1 MEFALLGP
9 LRVTHHGEPV
19 RLGGV
24 KQRGVLAALLI
35 DPGRRVSRDRLID
48 MVWGDEPPAGG
59 ANTLQVHISQL
70 RKVLAPGGVA
80 ITSSPAGYAIDLAG
94 SGVDV
99 QQFER
104 LASAGRAALAA
115 GDPAAALR
123 SLTDAL
129 ELWCGSPLA
138 ELADLPFAIAEAA
151 RLERERLAAV
161 EDRLRAELGLG
172 RHHEVLGEL
181 EDLVAEHPLREP
193 LRGLLMTALYRCGR
207 QADALDVYRAGRERL
222 VEEQG
227 VEPGTELRELH
238 RAILNQAPS
247 LMATGDGSRTRRSA
261 VPVPLTP
268 LIGRSDDLER
278 LLARLRDPQVR
289 LLVLT
294 GPGGVGKTRLALEL
308 ASRVEAEFA
317 DGVGLVDVSGV
328 RDPELVPAAIG
339 ARLGAEA
346 RPGQPAERA
355 LAAALRERSMLV
367 LIDNFEHL
375 LPAAAELAR
384 VLEEAPEVK
393 MLVTSR
399 APLGL
404 AAEHDHPVEP
414 LSLPPGGVSTVHEL
428 RLYASADVFLGRA
441 LAVEPG
447 LAVRD
452 ADAATVASVC
462 RRLDGLPLALELAA
476 ASLRVMAIGELD
488 ARLES
493 GLDHGSAGAG
503 DRPPR
508 QRTMRA
514 AIDWSYGLLAPVP
527 AQLLPRLSVFEG
539 GFTRAAAA
547 QVAGVGEAD
556 AGLAALVDMQLVK
569 RADRLGGSRFH
580 LLETIHQYARELFD
594 NDPRRDEVTER
605 HARWAIE
612 FAESLQLAERDSTFR
627 RRGDELLDEMG
638 NLQAADRALGERG
651 RSVDQLRLAVA
662 VAPLAPRADV
672 NLLRRWLDD
681 ALARAGD
688 DTPDFLRGRALTY
701 LGSHALHVDDLD
713 ASDDAFSR
721 ARTLGGAVGDPLT
734 LAWSNLGLAWIAQL
748 RGDAQAATSL
758 LERSMAAARE
768 LSTGQRAQVY
778 RNASLV
784 FLAQGQLERGWEV
797 TTEALRLA
805 TESGDDETRAYA
817 LSRMGAIEMRRRR
830 WESAENLIR
839 RSDRISNELGMRVL
853 AAESC
858 VDHAMIAL
866 VRGDVATA
874 EPLLRD
880 GLGQMYREG
889 EKLVCTNALLGL
901 GWCAGMRGDRR
912 RALQLSAAARVDPA
926 LDNPDKQLMVE
937 EGLAVEKP
945 QAGDPDLVW
954 WQEGEQMGFHEA
966 VRLGLAPAGVE
977 SAELNDA

>member
-1 MEFALLGP
+1 MDFALLGP
-9 LRVTHHGEPV
+9 LRVTHLGEPV

-35 DPGRRVSRDRLID
+35 DPGRRVSRDGLID

-70 RKVLAPGGVA
+70 RKALAPGGVE
-80 ITSSPAGYAIDLAG
+80 IVSSPAGYAIELAG

-99 QQFER
+99 QEFER

-115 GDPAAALR
+115 DDHAAARR
-123 SLTDAL
+123 SLVGAL
-129 ELWCGSPLA
+129 ELWRGTPLA
-138 ELADLPFAIAEAA
+138 ELADLPFAAAEAA
-151 RLERERLAAV
+151 RLERERLAVV
-161 EDRLRAELGLG
+161 EDRLRAELGMG
-172 RHHEVLGEL
+172 RHREVLGEL
-181 EDLVAEHPLREP
+181 EDMVAEHPLREP

-207 QADALDVYRAGRERL
+207 QAEALDVYRAGREQL
-222 VEEQG
+222 VEAQG
-227 VEPGTELRELH
+227 VEPGSELRELH
-238 RAILNQAPS
+238 HAILNQSPS
-247 LMATGDGSRTRRSA
+247 LMPAAKGSRRRTSA
-261 VPVPLTP
+261 LPIPLTP
-268 LIGRSDDLER
+268 LIGRADDLDR
-278 LLARLRDPQVR
+278 LLARLADPQVR

-308 ASRVEAEFA
+308 ASRVEVGFA

-339 ARLGAEA
+339 ARLDVEA
-346 RPGQPAERA
+346 RPGQSAEGV
-355 LAAALRERSMLV
+355 LADALRGRSMLV
-367 LIDNFEHL
+367 MIDNFEHL
-375 LPAAAELAR
+375 LPAAAGLAQ
-384 VLEEAPEVK
+384 VLEESPGVK

-399 APLGL
+399 ARLGL

-414 LSLPPGGVSTVHEL
+414 LSLPPGDVSSRDEL
-428 RLYASADVFLGRA
+428 RLYSSAEVFLGRA

-447 LAVRD
+447 LTVGD
-452 ADAATVASVC
+452 GDAATVASVC

-476 ASLRVMAIGELD
+476 ASLRMMTMEELD

-493 GLDHGSAGAG
+493 GLDHGSTGAG

-514 AIDWSYGLLAPVP
+514 AIDWSYGLLASEP
-527 AQLLPRLSVFEG
+527 ARLLVRLSVFEG

-547 QVAGVGEAD
+547 QVGGLGDAD
-556 AGLAALVDMQLVK
+556 AGLSALLDMQLVK

-594 NDPRRDEVTER
+594 DDPERAEVIER

-612 FAESLQLAERDSTFR
+612 FAESLQLAERGSTFR
-627 RRGDELLDEMG
+627 RRGEELLDEMG
-638 NLQAADRALGERG
+638 NLQAAYRALAERG

-662 VAPLAPRADV
+662 VAPLAPRWDV

-681 ALARAGD
+681 ALVGAGD
-688 DTPDFLRGRALTY
+688 DAPDLLRGRALTF
-701 LGSHALHVDDLD
+701 LASAALHRDDLD
-713 ASDDAFSR
+713 AGVDAFSR
-721 ARTLGGAVGDPLT
+721 ALTLGVAVGDALT
-734 LAWSNLGLAWIAQL
+734 VAWSNLGLAFVAQL
-748 RGDAQAATSL
+748 RGDEQAATPL
-758 LERSMAAARE
+758 LERSMAAARD
-768 LSTGQRAQVY
+768 LSNAQRAQLY

-784 FLAQGQLERGWEV
+784 LIGQGQLELAWEV

-830 WESAENLIR
+830 WDSAEDLIR
-839 RSDRISNELGMRVL
+839 RCDRISNELGLRTL
-853 AAESC
+853 TAESY

-874 EPLLRD
+874 ELLLRD
-880 GLGQMYREG
+880 GLGRMYREG
-889 EKLVCTNALLGL
+889 DRLVCTNALLAL
-901 GWCAGMRGDRR
+901 GWCADARGDRR
-912 RALQLSAAARVDPA
+912 RALRLSAAALVDPA
-926 LDNPDKQLMVE
+926 LDNLDKQLLQE
-937 EGLAVEKP
+937 EGVAVEKP
-945 QAGDPDLVW
+945 HAGDPEMVW
-954 WQEGEQMGFHEA
+954 WDEGEQMGFHEA
-966 VRLGLAPAGVE
+966 VRLGLAPTGVP
-977 SAELNDA
+977 SDGHNDA